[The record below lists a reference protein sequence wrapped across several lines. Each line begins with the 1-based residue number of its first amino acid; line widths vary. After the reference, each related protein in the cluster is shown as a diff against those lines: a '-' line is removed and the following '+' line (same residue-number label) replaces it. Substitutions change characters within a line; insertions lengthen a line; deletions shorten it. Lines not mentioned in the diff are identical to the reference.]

1 MKDNWGFC
9 LTLHTKLPNASVLL
23 VHTADIH
30 SHQTLKNTRQQSTT
44 QFMPLHSR
52 ETPSFGSTGW
62 YKKFPSDLSKTYLML
77 NTLMF
82 YCCPRLIL
90 LLNLDFMPLAICL
103 VQHFKYITHFQ
114 PYKKPLQNQTKGF
127 APGKPL
133 LCAEGRHIGT
143 GVLLPDSQQCG
154 TWVTSGIKNI
164 IKFKGLQRNRM
175 LLKRRGD
182 WLELAAA
189 SGKQ

>member
-1 MKDNWGFC
+1 
-9 LTLHTKLPNASVLL
+9 
-23 VHTADIH
+23 
-30 SHQTLKNTRQQSTT
+30 
-44 QFMPLHSR
+44 
-52 ETPSFGSTGW
+52 
-62 YKKFPSDLSKTYLML
+62 
-77 NTLMF
+77 MF

-90 LLNLDFMPLAICL
+90 LLDLDLMPLAICF

-133 LCAEGRHIGT
+133 LCAEGRHTGT
-143 GVLLPDSQQCG
+143 AVLLPDSQQCG